1 MLNNFETARVSVI
14 IPTFNCD
21 RYITQAI
28 DSVLNQTYP
37 DYEIIVIDDGS
48 TDNTRQ
54 VLQPYLEQI
63 RYIYQENQGVS
74 VARNRGI
81 ESATGEL
88 VAFLDSDDLF
98 LPDKLA
104 HQVAVFD
111 EFPELGI
118 VHSGWRRVNQEGN
131 TIKDEEPWHK
141 IPKLDLE
148 AWLRWKPIGTM
159 GTLMFRRHWLLEA
172 GGFQPGLG
180 HAEDVDLLLRLALR
194 GCQAHWLREVTIC
207 YRQHD
212 RNTMRDGLSQAR
224 SINKVL
230 DKFFTQPELPFEI
243 RLLEK
248 QVRYNTLVWSSWYL
262 YFTGFTGEMVKYL
275 QKSWE
280 YSPYLPVETAI
291 NWVES
296 FANFSKNLGEDLD
309 ADKLARTAEW
319 QELMRWAL
327 ANPCGGN
334 IANSVG
340 E

>member
-1 MLNNFETARVSVI
+1 MLNHAENVKVSVI

-28 DSVLNQTYP
+28 DSVLTQTYP

-48 TDNTRQ
+48 TDKTHQ
-54 VLQPYLEQI
+54 VLEPYLEKI
-63 RYIYQENQGVS
+63 RYIYQDNQGVS

-81 ESATGEL
+81 ESAQGEL

-98 LPDKLA
+98 LPEKLA
-104 HQVAVFD
+104 HQVAIFD
-111 EFPELGI
+111 EAPELGI
-118 VHSGWRRVNQEGN
+118 VHSGWRRVNQDAD
-131 TIKDEEPWHK
+131 TIKDEEPWHS

-148 AWLRWKPIGTM
+148 TWLRWKPIGTM

-172 GGFQPGLG
+172 GGFQAGLG

-194 GCQAHWLREVTIC
+194 GCQADWLREVTIC

-230 DKFFTQPELPFEI
+230 DKFFAQTELPFGV

-248 QVRYNTLVWSSWYL
+248 QVRYNTFVWSSWYL
-262 YFTGFTGEMVKYL
+262 YFTGFPREMVEYL

-291 NWVES
+291 HWVES
-296 FANFSKNLGEDLD
+296 FANFSQNMGEDLD
-309 ADKLARTAEW
+309 VDKLARTFEW
-319 QELMRWAL
+319 QELMQWAI
-327 ANPCGGN
+327 PR
-334 IANSVG
+334 SVR

>member
-1 MLNNFETARVSVI
+1 MLNNAEKAKVSVI

-21 RYITQAI
+21 RYIAQAI
-28 DSVLNQTYP
+28 DSVFAQTYR
-37 DYEIIVIDDGS
+37 DYEIVVINDGS

-54 VLQPYLEQI
+54 VLQPYLNKIQ
-63 RYIYQENQGVS
+63 YIYQDNQGVS
-74 VARNRGI
+74 AARNRGI
-81 ESATGEL
+81 EAATGEL
-88 VAFLDSDDLF
+88 VAFLDADDLF

-104 HQVAVFD
+104 AQVAVFD

-131 TIKDEEPWHK
+131 AIKDEEPWHK

-159 GTLMFRRHWLLEA
+159 GTLMFRRPWLLEV

-194 GCQAHWLREVTIC
+194 GCQADWLRQVSIC

-224 SINKVL
+224 SINMVL
-230 DKFFTQPELPFEI
+230 DKFFAEPELPLGV

-262 YFTGFTGEMVKYL
+262 YFTGFAGEMVAYL
-275 QKSWE
+275 QRSWE

-296 FANFSKNLGEDLD
+296 FANYSENMGEDLD
-309 ADKLARTAEW
+309 ADKLARTPEW

-327 ANPCGGN
+327 AKSCGYN
-334 IANSVG
+334 IAPC
-340 E
+340 

>member
-1 MLNNFETARVSVI
+1 MLNTFETARVSVI

-21 RYITQAI
+21 RYLTQAI
-28 DSVLNQTYP
+28 DSVLAQTYR

-54 VLQPYLEQI
+54 VLQPYLSRIE
-63 RYIYQENQGVS
+63 YIYQENQGVS

-81 ESATGEL
+81 ESARGEII
-88 VAFLDSDDLF
+88 AFLDADDLF

-104 HQVAVFD
+104 SQVAIFD
-111 EFPELGI
+111 KSPEVGI
-118 VHSGWRRVNQEGN
+118 VHSGWRRVNQEGD
-131 TIKDEEPWHK
+131 TIKDEEPWHN

-159 GTLMFRRHWLLEA
+159 GTLMFRRRWLLEA
-172 GGFQPGLG
+172 GGFQRGLG
-180 HAEDVDLLLRLALR
+180 HAEDVDLLLRLALG
-194 GCQAHWLREVTIC
+194 GCQADWLRQVTIC

-224 SINKVL
+224 SINQVL
-230 DKFFTQPELPFEI
+230 DKFFARQELPFGV

-248 QVRYNTLVWSSWYL
+248 QVRYNTFVWSSWYL
-262 YFTGFTGEMVKYL
+262 YFTGFAREMVEYL

-296 FANFSKNLGEDLD
+296 FATFSENMGEDLD

-319 QELMRWAL
+319 QELMRWA
-327 ANPCGGN
+327 
-334 IANSVG
+334 IARSVG
-340 E
+340 G

>member
-1 MLNNFETARVSVI
+1 MLNSNKSRVSVI
-14 IPTFNCD
+14 IPTYNCD
-21 RYITQAI
+21 RYIAQAI
-28 DSVLNQTYP
+28 DSVLGQTYR

-48 TDNTRQ
+48 TDNTPQ
-54 VLQPYLEQI
+54 VLQPYSNRI
-63 RYIYQENQGVS
+63 RYIRQQNYGVS

-81 ESATGEL
+81 ESAKGEL
-88 VAFLDSDDLF
+88 VAFLDSDDFF

-104 HQVAVFD
+104 AQVAVFD
-111 EFPELGI
+111 TQPELGI
-118 VHSGWRRVNQEGN
+118 VHSGWRRVDGSGQP
-131 TIKDEEPWHK
+131 IKDEELWDRV
-141 IPKLDLE
+141 PKLDLE

-180 HAEDVDLLLRLALR
+180 HAEDVDLVLRLALR
-194 GCQAHWLREVTIC
+194 GCQADWLRQPTIC

-224 SINKVL
+224 SINQVL
-230 DKFFTQPELPFEI
+230 DKFFSESELPLGI

-262 YFTGFTGEMVKYL
+262 YFTGYFREMVEYL

-291 NWVES
+291 NWIES
-296 FANFSKNLGEDLD
+296 FAGFSENMGDDFD
-309 ADKLARTAEW
+309 ADRLARSHEW
-319 QELMRWAL
+319 EELMRWA
-327 ANPCGGN
+327 
-334 IANSVG
+334 IANSIP